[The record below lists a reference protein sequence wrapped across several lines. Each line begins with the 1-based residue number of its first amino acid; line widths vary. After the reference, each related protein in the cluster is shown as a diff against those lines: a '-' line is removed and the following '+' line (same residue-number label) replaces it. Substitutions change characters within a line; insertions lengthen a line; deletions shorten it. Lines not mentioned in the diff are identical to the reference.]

1 MRKEVSISNLF
12 VPVLLSC
19 IQNCVSM
26 QQILRV
32 TEGKNDRV
40 REKVGNNNRDTLA
53 CNGEEKLCKTV
64 NQCNNC

>member
-1 MRKEVSISNLF
+1 MGNYLA
-12 VPVLLSC
+12 
-19 IQNCVSM
+19 NCVSM

-64 NQCNNC
+64 NQCNNY